1 MASITTRQTGT
12 TGVNGVTRKNAPLTN
27 TEIDN
32 NFISLNDNKLEI
44 SGGAATNLTLTG
56 GTATNLTLAGTTT
69 LQQTIELLNTKTSA
83 TGTVVHD
90 FSTGAIFYHTNIASN
105 FTANFTNVPTTN
117 NRASA
122 VSLILNQG
130 ATPRIPN
137 ALQINSSNVTILW
150 QDNSIPTGN
159 ANKIDLAS
167 FTLIRVNSSWI
178 VFGALNTYG

>member
-1 MASITTRQTGT
+1 MALITTRQTGT

-32 NFISLNDNKLEI
+32 NFISLNNNKLEL
-44 SGGAATNLTLTG
+44 SGA
-56 GTATNLTLAGTTT
+56 TATNLTLLGTTN
-69 LQQTIELLNTKTSA
+69 LQQTVELLNTKTSA

-90 FSTGAIFYHTNIASN
+90 FSTGAIFYHTSISSN

-117 NRASA
+117 NRATA
-122 VSLILNQG
+122 VSLILSQG
-130 ATPRIPN
+130 ATPRIPS

-159 ANKIDLAS
+159 ANKVDLAS
-167 FTLIRVNSSWI
+167 FTLIRVNTSWI
-178 VFGALNTYG
+178 VLGALNTYG